1 MREASRRRG
10 TCYGRAMATTFGRDI
25 RTAPNLLSLS
35 RIVLVL
41 ASAVLFTFG
50 HPGPGIAIGIV
61 GAVTDTFD
69 GALARA
75 TGQVTRL
82 GEILDQFGDLCF
94 ESTMLLVAVVQGFF
108 PAPVLVAYLFREL
121 WVSGIRRFMA
131 GEGLNIP
138 SSAWGKLKTNLLMW
152 GLLPTFLAIMHWP
165 AAATPVLAAVG
176 RVMIGLGLLA
186 SYVSG
191 FSYTRAFVAGYGRAG
206 AKSG

>member
-1 MREASRRRG
+1 MSSS
-10 TCYGRAMATTFGRDI
+10 FGRDI

-41 ASAVLFTFG
+41 ASALLFSTG
-50 HPGPGIAIGIV
+50 RQGLGIAVGVV
-61 GAVTDTFD
+61 GAVTDMFD

-94 ESTMLLVAVVQGFF
+94 EATMLLVAVVQGFL
-108 PAPVLVAYLFREL
+108 PAPVLVLYLFREF

-138 SSAWGKLKTNLLMW
+138 SSPWGKLKTNLIMW
-152 GLLPTFLAIMHWP
+152 GLLPTFLAIMRWP
-165 AAATPVLAAVG
+165 ASAVPVLATAG

-191 FSYTRAFVAGYGRAG
+191 LGYTRAFMAGYGRPG